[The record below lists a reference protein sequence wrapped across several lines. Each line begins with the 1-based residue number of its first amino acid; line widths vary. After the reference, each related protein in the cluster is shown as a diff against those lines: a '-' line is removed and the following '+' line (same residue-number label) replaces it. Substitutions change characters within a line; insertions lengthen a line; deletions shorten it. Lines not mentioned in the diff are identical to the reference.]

1 MIDLKSC
8 KPGDKLRTR
17 NGEIVEYS
25 HVDLYFHAIK
35 YPNGMIVNRNS
46 NGSIV
51 FSGHYVNDGDI
62 VEIISDNDEQPVNNE
77 IELLRQENELL
88 KREIESLKGA
98 IQK

>member
-8 KPGDKLRTR
+8 KPGDKLKTR

-25 HVDLYFHAIK
+25 HVDSYFHAIRH
-35 YPNGMIVNRNS
+35 PNGIVVNRNS
-46 NGSIV
+46 NGSII
-51 FSGHYVNDGDI
+51 FSGHYINDGDI
-62 VEIISDNDEQPVNNE
+62 VEIVDNDKQPVNNE